1 MKFSGLKI
9 TKEKLISQSICTT
22 EQENKR
28 TIVEPTEQEKEERE
42 RVSEEK

>member
-9 TKEKLISQSICTT
+9 TKEKLISPGPNTT
-22 EQENKR
+22 REG
-28 TIVEPTEQEKEERE
+28 RE